1 MHAFRFAFTL
11 CAMQRRFALS
21 YALLVGLPLILVVG
35 LVAIAQEHFAGK
47 YTDVTASTQHVPAAG
62 SFHVL
67 TLLLQIATILIVAR
81 ACGMIFRRFGQPQ
94 VVGEMA
100 AGIILGPSVL
110 GNFLPAVSNYIFP
123 AASLSYLNS
132 LSQIGLLLFMFL
144 IGLEL
149 DFSVLRGSKRVALLI
164 SHASIVLPFLLGVL
178 IAVLFF
184 EYAPPTGPVE
194 FVGYALFMGTA
205 MSITAFPVL
214 ARIIHERG
222 LTHSRLGAIAIAC
235 AAIDDV
241 TAWCILALVV
251 MLVRVGGLGT
261 PLLWTVGGSAV
272 YVALMLLV
280 ARPLAA
286 RLLAQ
291 RAASEVRTS
300 HDLVALLL
308 VFALASAWITEKLGI
323 HALYG
328 AFLAGACMP
337 TQHPLIRDLIRRLE
351 DITVVFLLPLFFA
364 FSGLRTHIEMLDG
377 PERWLKALLIIV
389 AAVAGKLGGSALA
402 ARATGMTWKECGAIG
417 ALMNTRGLME
427 LVVLNIGLEI
437 GVIPPPLFAMMV
449 LMALVTTLM
458 TTPLLNRYYP
468 RE

>member
-1 MHAFRFAFTL
+1 MPLDRPVHCA
-11 CAMQRRFALS
+11 AMQRRFGLS
-21 YALLVGLPLILVVG
+21 YALLVGLPLIVVVG
-35 LVAIAQEHFAGK
+35 LVAIAQQRYAGR
-47 YTDVTASTQHVPAAG
+47 YADVAASAAAAPVAG

-67 TLLLQIATILIVAR
+67 TLLLQIATILVAAR
-81 ACGMIFRRFGQPQ
+81 VCGLIFRRFGQPQ

-100 AGIILGPSVL
+100 AGIVLGPSVL
-110 GNFLPAVSNYIFP
+110 GNFIPTISNYIFP
-123 AASLSYLNS
+123 AASLSYLNA

-149 DFSVLRGSKRVALLI
+149 DFSLLRGVRRAALLI

-178 IAVLFF
+178 ISVFFF
-184 EYAPPTGPVE
+184 EYAPPIGRVE

-205 MSITAFPVL
+205 MSVTAFPVL

-222 LTHSRLGAIAIAC
+222 MTQSRLGVLAIAC

-251 MLVRVGGLGT
+251 MLVRIGGLGM
-261 PLLWTVGGSAV
+261 PLLWTVGGSAL
-272 YVALMLLV
+272 YVAAMLFI

-286 RLLAQ
+286 RLLA
-291 RAASEVRTS
+291 RRESKELKTS
-300 HDLVALLL
+300 HGEIALML
-308 VFALASAWITEKLGI
+308 VFALASAWVTEKLGI

-337 TQHPLIRDLIRRLE
+337 TQHPLVRDLIRRLE

-364 FSGLRTHIEMLDG
+364 FSGLRTHVEMLDG
-377 PERWLKALLIIV
+377 PERWFKTLLIIV
-389 AAVAGKLGGSALA
+389 AAVLGKLGGSALA
-402 ARATGMTWKECGAIG
+402 ARATGMSWKESGAIG

-449 LMALVTTLM
+449 LMALATTLM